1 MRKLMMIAVTAL
13 LLAVSGAFAQ
23 DATLDQAPNGDSWVG
38 LSTGY
43 PFGFNVHYGLGDA
56 LGDGIDLRFN
66 GNLGNVAAFGSS
78 FGLGADALFAI
89 PIEAEDVNVY
99 AGGGPT
105 VSFTTA
111 SGLGVSANSFA
122 AGLQGIA
129 GAEYLVSP
137 EIGLFAELRAL
148 VGFINGFAVA
158 PNVGIGANYH
168 F

>member
-1 MRKLMMIAVTAL
+1 MRKLLTITITVL
-13 LLAVSGAFAQ
+13 LLAMGGAFAQ
-23 DATLDQAPNGDSWVG
+23 DTLDQAPNGDSWIG

-56 LGDGIDLRFN
+56 LGDDIDLRFS
-66 GNLGNVAAFGSS
+66 GNLGNISAFGSS

-89 PIEAEDVNVY
+89 PIDAEDVNVY
-99 AGGGPT
+99 AGGGPYLNYAT
-105 VSFTTA
+105 TAALGTTA
-111 SGLGVSANSFA
+111 SSFA
-122 AGLQGIA
+122 VGVQGVA

-148 VGFINGFAVA
+148 VGFINGFGVA